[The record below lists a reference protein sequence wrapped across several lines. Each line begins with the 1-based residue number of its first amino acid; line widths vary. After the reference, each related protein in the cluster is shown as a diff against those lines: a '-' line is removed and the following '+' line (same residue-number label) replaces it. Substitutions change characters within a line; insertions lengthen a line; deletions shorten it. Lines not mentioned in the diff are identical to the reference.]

1 MIRNVIFDFG
11 DVFINLDKA
20 AIPDTLRRLGLN
32 PELPQFIS
40 LNRAYEIG
48 ALSNDQF
55 LGQASSLLGLENHE
69 LIIRIWNSIIADFPE
84 YRLEFLETLAR
95 EERYRLFLLSNTN
108 ALHIEYVQHKMGAV
122 AYQRFAS
129 CFEGFHLSHE
139 MGMRK
144 PDSEIFEYLLHA
156 HSLDPGETLFIDDT
170 EENTVGAA
178 MLGIQTWHLKVG
190 EEDVTSLDKYLKG

>member
-48 ALSNDQF
+48 ALSDDQF
-55 LGQASSLLGLENHE
+55 LGQASSLLGLDNFE
-69 LIIRIWNSIIADFPE
+69 LITRIWNSIIADFPT
-84 YRLEFLETLAR
+84 YRLEFLEALAR

-108 ALHIEYVQHKMGAV
+108 ALHIAHVQKQMGDV
-122 AYQRFAS
+122 DYQRFVS

-139 MGMRK
+139 LGMRK
-144 PDSEIFEYLLHA
+144 PDSEIFDYVLNA
-156 HSLDPGETLFIDDT
+156 HSLEPGETLFIDDT
-170 EENTVGAA
+170 EENTTGAA
-178 MLGIQTWHLKVG
+178 TLGIHTWHLKVG
-190 EEDVTSLDKYLKG
+190 TEDVTSLDKYLKG